1 MTVGLFPPVA
11 KAPGPGATRLH
22 RTARASLPVFLLWA
36 LCLLDYGRLVLP
48 GPWPRQFIALSD
60 LSRQFY
66 PFQRFVAQRLAAG
79 QLPTWNPYLYAGH
92 PQLADPQTAVF
103 SPLGLLIN
111 LTAGHNGLS
120 YLALEWRAV
129 LDYMLAALF
138 AYVFFQHLSRSTV
151 GGLTGALCF
160 TFGGFLSSYPLPQLP
175 VLETVLWLP
184 LLLYCIDRALASS
197 CHGASWA
204 AAAGLAG
211 GALALAGHAQTAM
224 LAAYTVTAF
233 GVYRA
238 FIWRPAWQA
247 LLGRAILAAAIAG
260 GIAALQLLP
269 TLAFAGESTRA
280 HLSFAEAGGGYDW
293 HDFLEMIF
301 PGGLFQRTYY
311 IGVLPLAL
319 AALAATRR
327 AGLFW
332 LGLFLVSAVVAMGA
346 HTPLF
351 QLLYLTGPGFAAF
364 RDQERAAAI
373 AAFACCALAALGAT
387 LLVGKADG
395 PPMAIRSIRKDEAIT
410 SNSTP
415 MPGARASRPPRRGIN
430 ESTIPSSEA
439 FAHATGAGGTPA
451 LPARPLLF
459 GSFVAVPT
467 IIAAVLLWPRGSTPG
482 GSVEAMPR
490 QLNLLAAGL
499 LALTALAV
507 LMPAVRRHLSA
518 RSQRILIVAVTAAN
532 LLSAGAQLNRADA
545 MPGVP
550 ADLAATLRWLTAQ
563 PGVFRVG
570 NSSDNAIT
578 NNLGTQFQ
586 IAGPFGDSPI
596 ETRRVADLI
605 AAAGGYRTWQLFNV
619 QYVVT
624 RRPPGDGFRPVHQ
637 AGDLLTYEM
646 QYGLPPAWA
655 VRDVRLATSATQ
667 AQQLTLGLPQPG
679 TAAVLEGT
687 PDLAIAGPS
696 PPRSQHEIWLRNAP
710 GDLLLSASTS
720 DNALLV
726 ISEPYVKGW
735 AATIDGR
742 PTPLYHADAALMAV
756 ALPAGDHTIA
766 LRYRQPGLYVGMAL
780 AVLALFLALVTF
792 MRQRVGFNVRRVRP
806 SWPPATLRRG
816 VGIVTEAEHQH
827 DEQ

>member
-1 MTVGLFPPVA
+1 MAAGLSPPLA
-11 KAPGPGATRLH
+11 KGRDAGACRFS
-22 RTARASLPVFLLWA
+22 RAARAAVPVLFLWA

-66 PFQRFVAQRLAAG
+66 PFQRFVAHRLAAG

-111 LTAGHNGLS
+111 FTAGHNGLS

-129 LDYMLAALF
+129 LDYMLATLF
-138 AYVFFQHLSRSTV
+138 AYLFFRRLSRSTV

-175 VLETVLWLP
+175 VLETALWLP
-184 LLLYCIDRALASS
+184 FLLYCVDRALASS
-197 CHGASWA
+197 HHGASWA

-211 GALALAGHAQTAM
+211 GALVLAGHAQTSM
-224 LAAYTVTAF
+224 LAAYTVAAF
-233 GVYRA
+233 AVYRA
-238 FIWRPAWQA
+238 FVWRPAWQA
-247 LLGRAILAAAIAG
+247 LLGRAVLAAAIAG

-293 HDFLEMIF
+293 HDFLELVF

-327 AGLFW
+327 AGFFW
-332 LGLFLVSAVVAMGA
+332 LGLFLVGAVVAMGA

-351 QLLYLTGPGFAAF
+351 HLLYLAGPGFAAF

-373 AAFACCALAALGAT
+373 AAFACCALAALGAG
-387 LLVGKADG
+387 LLTGLTGPRLRSASNGAATAVCGPNDG
-395 PPMAIRSIRKDEAIT
+395 T
-410 SNSTP
+410 
-415 MPGARASRPPRRGIN
+415 
-430 ESTIPSSEA
+430 
-439 FAHATGAGGTPA
+439 
-451 LPARPLLF
+451 
-459 GSFVAVPT
+459 AVPDDGYERSVAPLQDRSLVFGAADRSRGLARSPAIFLPILLAIPT
-467 IIAAVLLWPRGSTPG
+467 LVAAVLLWPRGSTPG
-482 GSVEAMPR
+482 GSVDAMPR
-490 QLNLLAAGL
+490 QLNLLTAGL

-507 LMPAVRRHLSA
+507 LMPKVRRHLSA
-518 RSQRILIVAVTAAN
+518 RSIGALIVAVTAAN
-532 LLSAGAQLNRADA
+532 LLSAGAQLNRTDA

-550 ADLAATLRWLTAQ
+550 ADLAATLRWLAAQ

-578 NNLGTQFQ
+578 NNLGTQFEV
-586 IAGPFGDSPI
+586 AGPFGDSPI

-605 AAAGGYRTWQLFNV
+605 AAASGYRTWQLFNV

-624 RRPPGDGFRPVHQ
+624 RRPPGEGFRPVHQ
-637 AGDLLTYEM
+637 EGDLVTYEM

-655 VRDVRLATSATQ
+655 VRDVRLATSAAQ

-679 TAAVLEGT
+679 TAAVVEGT

-696 PPRSQHEIWLRNAP
+696 PPRSQHETWLRTAP
-710 GDLLLSASTS
+710 GDLLLSASTT

-726 ISEPYVKGW
+726 ISQPYVRGW
-735 AATIDGR
+735 KATIDGR
-742 PTPLYHADAALMAV
+742 PTSLYHADAALMAV

-766 LRYRQPGLYVGMAL
+766 LRYQQPGLRLGMAL
-780 AVLALFLALVTF
+780 AALGMLLALATF
-792 MRQRVGFNVRRVRP
+792 AQHVGSNVHRGRQSSR
-806 SWPPATLRRG
+806 
-816 VGIVTEAEHQH
+816 
-827 DEQ
+827 